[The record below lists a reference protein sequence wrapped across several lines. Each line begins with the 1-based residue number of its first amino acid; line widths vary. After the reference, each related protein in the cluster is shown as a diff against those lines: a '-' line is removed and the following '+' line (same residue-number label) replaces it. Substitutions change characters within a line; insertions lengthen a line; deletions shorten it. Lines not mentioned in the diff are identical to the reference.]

1 MTSVILQ
8 ICNLL
13 VESVTHGNKGL
24 LQNDKCAI
32 FSIVVGLNCVNP
44 PPCLFKMVDR
54 QFPKFE
60 EGNGWGQFK
69 LVQYAG
75 DPKKVVV
82 K

>member
-1 MTSVILQ
+1 MATRGYCKMISVPF
-8 ICNLL
+8 
-13 VESVTHGNKGL
+13 
-24 LQNDKCAI
+24 
-32 FSIVVGLNCVNP
+32 FSILVGLNCVNP